1 MAGLREAVARF
12 DLLKRQNRER
22 DEAMGRVFQV
32 RRGNIAALAP
42 GLFPDEWPKG
52 VAANF
57 IDTVARDLAEVI
69 APLPSI
75 NCSSTSEVD
84 DRARRKADKRTQVA
98 NYYVEASR
106 LQTAMFGGADDY
118 LTYGFLPLRVEAN
131 LGEKRPHIHVE
142 SPIGG
147 YAEMDRWGQVTG
159 YANRYIRTASQLAAE
174 FPEYRRELV
183 GNGDK
188 DRSVELVRWADAES
202 TTLFVNG
209 DSPLMLAQVRNPL
222 GRCPV
227 FIAARPGGTGQFDD
241 VLWLQLARAY
251 MAVKK
256 LEAVEQSVDA
266 PIALPQDVQHLP
278 VGSNA
283 IFRSATP
290 EKIRRVPLEVPTGVF
305 AEESSLQSEM
315 RLGARYPDARSGNMD
330 ASIVTGKGVQA
341 LMGGFDTQ
349 VKTAQAI
356 IGETLQ
362 DAVAAC
368 FELDEKLW
376 PDVKKDIRGHEN
388 GAPYS
393 IQYTP
398 ARDIR
403 GNYAVNVEYGL
414 MAGLDPNRALVWG
427 LQARADKLV
436 SRGWLRQNLPVAMNV
451 SEEEATV
458 DIEDGRD
465 ALKQALA
472 GYVQAI
478 PVLAQNGQDP
488 GDIVRAMSVVIDAR
502 KKGKTIED
510 AVAEAFQPP
519 EPPPAAEPGMPGEP
533 GMEGVAGERP
543 RTPDGL
549 QSSGLLDGVA
559 PGQAGLPPGGRA
571 DLATMMA
578 GLTTGGQPSL
588 NVGVSRRQPI

>member
-1 MAGLREAVARF
+1 MAGLSEAVARF
-12 DLLKRQNRER
+12 DYLKRANRER
-22 DEAMGRVFQV
+22 DATMGRVFQV
-32 RRGNIAALAP
+32 RKGDVSALAP
-42 GLFPDEWPKG
+42 GLFPAEWPKG

-75 NCSSTSEVD
+75 NCSATSEVD
-84 DRARRKADKRTQVA
+84 DRARRKADKRTQIA

-131 LGEKRPHIHVE
+131 LTEKRPHIHVE

-147 YAEMDRWGQVTG
+147 YPEIDRWGTVTG
-159 YANRYIRTASQLAAE
+159 YANRYVRTAGQLAVE
-174 FPEYRRELV
+174 FPEYAKELT
-183 GNGDK
+183 GSGDS
-188 DRSVELVRWADAES
+188 DRLLELVRWVDDEA
-202 TTLFVNG
+202 TILFVN
-209 DSPLMLAQVRNPL
+209 SEAPLLLARVRNPL

-227 FIAARPGGTGQFDD
+227 FVARRPGNTGQFDD

-256 LEAVEQSVDA
+256 LEAVEMSVEA

-278 VGSNA
+278 VGANA

-305 AEESSLQSEM
+305 AEESSLQAEM

-349 VKTAQAI
+349 VKTAQSI

-376 PDVKKDIRGHEN
+376 PQTKKEVRGHEN
-388 GAPYS
+388 GAPYA
-393 IQYTP
+393 ITYTP
-398 ARDIR
+398 ERDIK

-478 PVLAQNGQDP
+478 PALAQGGQNP
-488 GDIVRAMSVVIDAR
+488 ADIVRAMSVVIDAR

-510 AVAEAFQPP
+510 AVAEAFPPP
-519 EPPPAAEPGMPGEP
+519 EPPPAPDSPPSDPGQGAPGGGLP
-533 GMEGVAGERP
+533 EGLRA
-543 RTPDGL
+543 
-549 QSSGLLDGVA
+549 SGLLEGVA

-578 GLTTGGQPSL
+578 GLTAGGQPSL